1 MPVFRL
7 DDQIW
12 FPDPVL
18 AEDDGLL
25 AVGGDLSTKRL
36 LLAYTNGIFP
46 WYNPEDELLWWCPKK
61 RFLIFPDNIHI
72 SHSMKK
78 FMKHTD
84 LTTSINKNFKDVIH
98 NCRLLREESEGS
110 WITDEMEEAYNR
122 LFTQNLALSVEVW
135 KENLL
140 VGGLYGVSLGRGF
153 FGESMFS
160 KVENASKL
168 ALISLAQLL
177 SDNGYGFIDCQ
188 LHTDHLESMGGV
200 YVSWQE
206 YKELLQKYVLK
217 YDDSK

>member
-46 WYNPEDELLWWCPKK
+46 WYNPEDEILWWCPKK

-98 NCRLLREESEGS
+98 NCHLLREETEGS

-177 SDNGYGFIDCQ
+177 SDNEYGFIDCQ

>member
-46 WYNPEDELLWWCPKK
+46 WYNPEDEILWWCPKK

-72 SHSMKK
+72 SHAMKK

-84 LTTSINKNFKDVIH
+84 LTTSINKNFNDVIH